1 MGFRKEFFA
10 GFVICA
16 VASALWV
23 ANPVKAADDIYPQ
36 SQHVTIDPASNAL
49 SSQPATAAQPDH
61 VNVDGSGNQAAAGG
75 GSDTGSPGRPAVGP
89 FVLSSP
95 RPVPPF
101 PIELNQFVLRYL
113 ADVEQSPVGLQDSF
127 DRSRPYLG
135 AMVKVLR
142 NYGVPEDM
150 VYLAFAESAFSGGQ
164 TKGIWQFNASTAR
177 RFGLHVDSWVDERRD
192 PVMSTQAA
200 AEYLAT
206 LHDAAGSD
214 WRMAVVGWNNGDNA
228 IDRYSSLQGG
238 GNFERLMNRLPRRTR
253 ALLGRFM
260 AVAYIAHHA
269 ASYGL
274 TMVSYDAAPIFREI
288 RVRGGVALQI
298 LAIEYGTTVERIRA
312 MNPALLRDW
321 VPPWAPAYDIR
332 IPLDS
337 RASADSNHRGY

>member
-16 VASALWV
+16 VASALGM
-23 ANPVKAADDIYPQ
+23 ASPVKAADDHAPQ
-36 SQHVTIDPASNAL
+36 SQHVTIDPGSNEFTSQSAS
-49 SSQPATAAQPDH
+49 PAPSNH
-61 VNVDGSGNQAAAGG
+61 VNFDGSGNQAGSVA
-75 GSDTGSPGRPAVGP
+75 SDTNSAGRPPVSL

-95 RPVPPF
+95 RAVPPF
-101 PIELNQFVLRYL
+101 PIQLNQFVLRYL
-113 ADVEQSPVGLQDSF
+113 ADFEQSPVGLQDSF

-150 VYLAFAESAFSGGQ
+150 VYLAFAESAFSRGQ

-228 IDRYSSLQGG
+228 IDRYSSLSG

-288 RVRGGVALQI
+288 RVRGGIALQV
-298 LAIEYGTTVERIRA
+298 LAIEYGTTVEGIRA

-337 RASADSNHRGY
+337 HAAADSHRGY